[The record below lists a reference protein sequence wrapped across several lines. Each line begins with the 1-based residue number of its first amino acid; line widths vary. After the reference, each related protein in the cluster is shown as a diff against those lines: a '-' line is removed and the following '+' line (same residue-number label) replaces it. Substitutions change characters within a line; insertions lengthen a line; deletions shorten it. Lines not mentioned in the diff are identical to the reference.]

1 MGIKGGK
8 LILRDNSR
16 LVRLEEQSGSEKI
29 DFHESGGN
37 EVGRRDL
44 GQKWAEL
51 KGGTEASRIREP
63 KMKQSI
69 LEG

>member
-16 LVRLEEQSGSEKI
+16 LVWLEEQNGSEKI
-29 DFHESGGN
+29 DFHESEGD

-51 KGGTEASRIREP
+51 KGRTEASQIKGP